1 MVSFCCVPCANFFG
15 WFSSD
20 VYTTGVL
27 RSDIGFVPFL
37 RTLFHGHLQEFGDRI
52 GKLMSPNSS
61 LEDNIS
67 YVDCEG
73 KVLEEGRSS
82 VRAQVFDKL

>member
-1 MVSFCCVPCANFFG
+1 MYLVLISLDG
-15 WFSSD
+15 SQMMYILLEFS
-20 VYTTGVL
+20 

>member
-1 MVSFCCVPCANFFG
+1 MYLVLISLDGSQVMYILLEF
-15 WFSSD
+15 
-20 VYTTGVL
+20 L

-52 GKLMSPNSS
+52 GKLMSPNNS

>member
-1 MVSFCCVPCANFFG
+1 MYLVLISLDGSQVMYILLEF
-15 WFSSD
+15 
-20 VYTTGVL
+20 L

-37 RTLFHGHLQEFGDRI
+37 RTLFHGHLQEFGDSI
-52 GKLMSPNSS
+52 GKLTSPNSS